1 MLQTIFRRKKR
12 LSLTLCFALLL
23 TLLPAAPAALAANLF
38 SDDFESYSGFPSGS
52 WLSGNGSWSIVTDG
66 TKAARQSSTGNTFI
80 ATAGEASWTDYTYSA
95 KVKVGATNVRNG
107 IVGRYADSNNYYFL
121 ILYNGNVLLN
131 KKESGSTSTLQQTA
145 FTADTSTFYELKLEI
160 SGTSVKGYVDGVLKV
175 QATDSGLT
183 AGKAGLYA
191 NGVASFDDVL
201 VTASA
206 PASADATA
214 PSAVS
219 NLAASS
225 PASSSVTLSWTA
237 SGDDGASGMA
247 ASNDIRYST
256 SVITSSNFSSAAQAA
271 GEPAPAAAGTSQSMT
286 VGGLNPSTTYYFA
299 MKTTDEAGNVSTIS
313 NVASAATSVSS
324 GSVVNVST
332 PGELDSALSSA
343 VPGTTIILADGTYKK
358 SGSFAISGKNGTIAS
373 PITIKAA
380 NRGQAVISGSAN
392 ITMTKSAYIVIDGL
406 KFTNTG
412 NSAIKLT
419 SSNHIR
425 ITRSHFRLTENG
437 SSLRWLY
444 IGGEN
449 SHHNR
454 IDHNLFEEKHDLGN
468 FITFDGS
475 DTQVSQY
482 DVVEYNHFRNIGP
495 RATNEMEA
503 IRVGWSNISMSDG
516 YITLQYNLFEDCDG
530 DPEIVSFKSG
540 KNIFRYNTVRNSQGV
555 VSSRHGNGN
564 SFYGNFF
571 LGDGSK
577 SDLGGIR
584 IYGQDHK
591 VYNNYFEGL
600 TGSGYDATIAVDGG
614 DVDTSGALNSHF
626 RVYRAEIVNNTLVNN
641 ATGIE
646 IGKNYSLAPKDS
658 KIANN
663 VIKGSSRKLINEFKT
678 PDNMLYEGN
687 IVYPSGSATVGI
699 DASASQVVVADPLFT
714 TVNGLQKLSASSPAI
729 NASAG
734 SYTYVRDDMD
744 GQPRSDVNDAGADEY
759 SAASSLNAP
768 LVSDDVGIDAP

>member
-1 MLQTIFRRKKR
+1 M
-12 LSLTLCFALLL
+12 
-23 TLLPAAPAALAANLF
+23 
-38 SDDFESYSGFPSGS
+38 
-52 WLSGNGSWSIVTDG
+52 V
-66 TKAARQSSTGNTFI
+66 
-80 ATAGEASWTDYTYSA
+80 
-95 KVKVGATNVRNG
+95 
-107 IVGRYADSNNYYFL
+107 
-121 ILYNGNVLLN
+121 
-131 KKESGSTSTLQQTA
+131 
-145 FTADTSTFYELKLEI
+145 
-160 SGTSVKGYVDGVLKV
+160 
-175 QATDSGLT
+175 
-183 AGKAGLYA
+183 
-191 NGVASFDDVL
+191 
-201 VTASA
+201 
-206 PASADATA
+206 
-214 PSAVS
+214 
-219 NLAASS
+219 
-225 PASSSVTLSWTA
+225 
-237 SGDDGASGMA
+237 
-247 ASNDIRYST
+247 
-256 SVITSSNFSSAAQAA
+256 
-271 GEPAPAAAGTSQSMT
+271 
-286 VGGLNPSTTYYFA
+286 VGGLKPSTTYYFA
-299 MKTTDEAGNVSTIS
+299 MRMTDEANNASAIS
-313 NVASAATSVSS
+313 NVASAATTSGSG

-332 PGELDSALSSA
+332 SEDLDSALSSA
-343 VPGTTIILADGTYKK
+343 APGTTIILTDGTYKK
-358 SGSFAISGKNGTIAS
+358 SGSFAISGKNGTAAN

-380 NRGQAVISGSAN
+380 NRDQAVISGGAN
-392 ITMTKSAYIVIDGL
+392 ITATKSSYIVIEGL

-419 SSNHIR
+419 SSNNIR
-425 ITRSHFRLTENG
+425 ITRNHFRLTEDGN
-437 SSLRWLY
+437 SLRWLY
-444 IGGEN
+444 IGGAN

-454 IDHNLFEEKHDLGN
+454 IDHNLFEDKHDLGN

-482 DVVEYNHFRNIGP
+482 DIVEYNHFRNIGP

-540 KNIFRYNTVRNSQGV
+540 KNIFRYNTIRNSQGV

-577 SDLGGIR
+577 PDLGGIR

-641 ATGIE
+641 VTGIE

-663 VIKGSSRKLINEFKT
+663 VITGSSKKLINEYKM
-678 PDNMLYEGN
+678 PDNMTYEGN
-687 IVYPSGSATVGI
+687 IVYPTGSGAVGI
-699 DASASQVVVADPLFT
+699 TASASQAAVADPLFT

-729 NASAG
+729 NASSG
-734 SYTYVRDDMD
+734 SYTYVTDDMD
-744 GQPRSDVNDAGADEY
+744 RLPRSDVNDVGADEY
-759 SAASSLNAP
+759 STASILNAP
-768 LVSDDVGIDAP
+768 LVSEDVGINAP

>member
-1 MLQTIFRRKKR
+1 
-12 LSLTLCFALLL
+12 
-23 TLLPAAPAALAANLF
+23 
-38 SDDFESYSGFPSGS
+38 
-52 WLSGNGSWSIVTDG
+52 
-66 TKAARQSSTGNTFI
+66 
-80 ATAGEASWTDYTYSA
+80 
-95 KVKVGATNVRNG
+95 
-107 IVGRYADSNNYYFL
+107 
-121 ILYNGNVLLN
+121 
-131 KKESGSTSTLQQTA
+131 
-145 FTADTSTFYELKLEI
+145 
-160 SGTSVKGYVDGVLKV
+160 
-175 QATDSGLT
+175 GL
-183 AGKAGLYA
+183 
-191 NGVASFDDVL
+191 
-201 VTASA
+201 
-206 PASADATA
+206 
-214 PSAVS
+214 
-219 NLAASS
+219 
-225 PASSSVTLSWTA
+225 
-237 SGDDGASGMA
+237 
-247 ASNDIRYST
+247 
-256 SVITSSNFSSAAQAA
+256 
-271 GEPAPAAAGTSQSMT
+271 SQSMT